1 MAYNWD
7 SMKVSLNIVKSLV
20 NFELPPVDELVARV
34 NAQLGSVEKVID
46 LGAQYKDARIVHVVQ
61 CEPHPNADR
70 LHVCLIDDGGAV
82 ANIPRDDKGYVQVVC
97 GAPNVHA
104 DMWAVWLPP
113 NSTVPASF
121 ADAEPFVLGARKLR
135 GVLSQGML
143 AAADELAIGT
153 DHDGIVE
160 IGEQDVPKG
169 VVLRAGDS
177 FAQVFGLDDVVLD
190 IENKMFTHRPDCFG
204 QLGVAREISGIF
216 GQTFTSPDWY
226 TVAQKF
232 ADGSGLKLDVYNDI
246 PDLVPRFMAVAVKN
260 VAVQPSPL
268 WLQCQ
273 LVAMGGKPI
282 NNIVDATN
290 YIMLMTAQPT
300 HAYDYDKLHGGKL
313 GARMAHEGET
323 IALLNGK
330 TYTLGTD
337 DIVIADGER
346 AVALGGIMGGA
357 DTEVSSDTNNVVLEC
372 ASFDMYTVRKTAM
385 RHGVF
390 TDALSRFN
398 KGQSPLQNA
407 PVLKRLMSMVGGEQ
421 ASAVFDI
428 HRKDIFDRK
437 EICGKA
443 ITPTFIFSRLGM
455 RPDNDEIE
463 TLLKNVEIAVKKH
476 TLYGEE
482 SLQPVDVSGDIR
494 LTGYEVKQEE
504 DALYIEPPF
513 WRTDIELKEDVVEEV
528 GRLYDFGKLPR
539 QLPQRSTKPALK
551 NPRRELKRQIRE
563 QLSRAG
569 ANEALTYSF
578 VHEHILKRAEQHADQ
593 AYKLS
598 NALSPDL
605 QYYRLSVLPS
615 LLDKVHA
622 NIKAGHDEFCL
633 FEIGKGHDARLPHN
647 EDGLPSERTFVDAV
661 YAAKKACASAPYYQ
675 VQRMAVRL
683 LSSLGAQFELIPMA
697 TENDD
702 GEELGGVEFE
712 VAAPFDR
719 RRSAWILCGKKRFGI
734 VGEFKQAVRRNFKL
748 PEYAAGFSIDFDQL
762 LAQPRDKQT
771 YRPLSRFPSTSRDV
785 SLRAPRDVSYA
796 ELYHVVQA
804 AVGESAGDITVTI
817 EPRAIFQP
825 ANDHSIKTT
834 TFRLRMTHYERTLT
848 DADAKPIVDRVATM
862 ALAKL
867 GAECV

>member
-1 MAYNWD
+1 
-7 SMKVSLNIVKSLV
+7 MKVSLNIVKSLV

-46 LGAQYKDARIVHVVQ
+46 LGTQYKDARIVHVVQ

-121 ADAEPFVLGARKLR
+121 ADAEPGVLGARKLR

-160 IGEQDVPKG
+160 ISGRDMPKG
-169 VVLRAGDS
+169 AVLRAGDS

-216 GQTFTSPDWY
+216 GQAFTSPDWY
-226 TVAQKF
+226 RVAQKF
-232 ADGSGLKLDVYNDI
+232 ADGSGLELDIYNDI

-260 VAVQPSPL
+260 VTVQPSPL

-273 LVAMGGKPI
+273 LVAMGGKSI

-300 HAYDYDKLHGGKL
+300 HAYDYDKLRGGKL
-313 GARMAHEGET
+313 GARMAREGET

-372 ASFDMYTVRKTAM
+372 ASFDMYAVRKTAM

-407 PVLKRLMSMVGGEQ
+407 PVLKRLMGMIGGEQ
-421 ASAVFDI
+421 ASEVHDKKQFSDEFDEYFAGKYTPASI
-428 HRKDIFDRK
+428 DIDS
-437 EICGKA
+437 A
-443 ITPTFIFSRLGM
+443 FINHRLGLQLT
-455 RPDNDEIE
+455 DDDIY
-463 TLLKNVEIAVKKH
+463 TLLNNVEVH
-476 TLYGEE
+476 SHGPEDEL
-482 SLQPVDVSGDIR
+482 
-494 LTGYEVKQEE
+494 GYMCIQV
-504 DALYIEPPF
+504 PF

-539 QLPQRSTKPALK
+539 ELPQRSTKPAPK

-633 FEIGKGHDARLPHN
+633 FEIGKGHDVRLPHS

-661 YAAKKACASAPYYQ
+661 YAAKKARASAPYYR

-683 LSSLGAQFELIPMA
+683 LSSLGAQFELAPMA
-697 TENDD
+697 AENDD
-702 GEELGGVEFE
+702 GKELSGVEFE

-719 RRSAWILCGKKRFGI
+719 QRSAWMLCGKERLGI

-762 LAQPRDKQT
+762 LAQPRDEQA

-785 SLRAPRDVSYA
+785 SLRAPHDVSYA

-804 AVGESAGDITVTI
+804 AVDESAGDIIVTI

-825 ANDHSIKTT
+825 ANDRSIKTT

>member
-160 IGEQDVPKG
+160 ISGRDMPKG
-169 VVLRAGDS
+169 AVLRAGDS

-216 GQTFTSPDWY
+216 GQAFTSPDWY
-226 TVAQKF
+226 RVAQKF

-300 HAYDYDKLHGGKL
+300 HAYDYDKLCGGKL
-313 GARMAHEGET
+313 GARMAREGET

-372 ASFDMYTVRKTAM
+372 ASFDMYAVRKTAM

-407 PVLKRLMSMVGGEQ
+407 PVLKRLMGMVGGEQ
-421 ASAVFDI
+421 ASEVHDKKQFSDEFDEYFAGKYTPANI
-428 HRKDIFDRK
+428 DINSS
-437 EICGKA
+437 
-443 ITPTFIFSRLGM
+443 FINQRLGLQLT
-455 RPDNDEIE
+455 DSDIY
-463 TLLKNVEIAVKKH
+463 TLLNNVEVH
-476 TLYGEE
+476 SHGPEDEL
-482 SLQPVDVSGDIR
+482 
-494 LTGYEVKQEE
+494 GYMCIQV
-504 DALYIEPPF
+504 PF

-539 QLPQRSTKPALK
+539 ELPQRSTKPAPK
-551 NPRRELKRQIRE
+551 NPHRELKRQIRE

-633 FEIGKGHDARLPHN
+633 FEIGKGHDVRLPHS
-647 EDGLPSERTFVDAV
+647 EDGLPSEQTFVDAV
-661 YAAKKACASAPYYQ
+661 YAAKKARASAPYYQ

-683 LSSLGAQFELIPMA
+683 LSSLGAQFELAPMA

-702 GEELGGVEFE
+702 GKELSGVEFE

-719 RRSAWILCGKKRFGI
+719 QRSAWILCGKERLGI

-748 PEYAAGFSIDFDQL
+748 PEYAAGFSINFDRL
-762 LAQPRDKQT
+762 LAQPRDEQA

-804 AVGESAGDITVTI
+804 AVDESAGDITVTI

-825 ANDHSIKTT
+825 ANDRSIKTT

>member
-1 MAYNWD
+1 
-7 SMKVSLNIVKSLV
+7 MKVSLNIVKSLV

-34 NAQLGSVEKVID
+34 NVQLGSVEKVID

-82 ANIPRDDKGYVQVVC
+82 ANVPRDDKGYVQVVC

-104 DMWAVWLPP
+104 DMWTVWLPP

-121 ADAEPFVLGARKLR
+121 DDAEPFVLNARKLR

-160 IGEQDVPKG
+160 VGERDIPKG
-169 VVLRAGDS
+169 IALQAGDS

-216 GQTFTSPDWY
+216 GQAFTSPDWY

-232 ADGSGLKLDVYNDI
+232 ADGSGLKLDIYNDI

-260 VAVQPSPL
+260 VTVQPSPL

-282 NNIVDATN
+282 NSIVDATN

-300 HAYDYDKLHGGKL
+300 HAYDYDKLRGGKL
-313 GARMAHEGET
+313 GARMAREGET

-330 TYTLGTD
+330 TCALGTD
-337 DIVIADGER
+337 DIVIADSER

-357 DTEVSSDTNNVVLEC
+357 DTEVSSDTKNIVLEC
-372 ASFDMYTVRKTAM
+372 ASFDMYAVRKTAM

-407 PVLKRLMSMVGGEQ
+407 PVLKRLMGMVGGEQ
-421 ASAVFDI
+421 ASEVHDKKQFSDEFDEY
-428 HRKDIFDRK
+428 FA
-437 EICGKA
+437 GKY
-443 ITPTFIFSRLGM
+443 TPANIDVNSSFINQRLGLQLT
-455 RPDNDEIE
+455 DSDIY
-463 TLLKNVEIAVKKH
+463 TLLNNVEVH
-476 TLYGEE
+476 SHGPEDEL
-482 SLQPVDVSGDIR
+482 
-494 LTGYEVKQEE
+494 GYMCIQV
-504 DALYIEPPF
+504 PF

-539 QLPQRSTKPALK
+539 QLPQRSTKPAPK

-661 YAAKKACASAPYYQ
+661 YAAKKARASAPYYQ

-683 LSSLGAQFELIPMA
+683 LSSLGVQFELIPMA

-712 VAAPFDR
+712 VAAPFDW
-719 RRSAWILCGKKRFGI
+719 RRSAWILCGKERLGI

-785 SLRAPRDVSYA
+785 SLRSPRDVSYA

>member
-1 MAYNWD
+1 
-7 SMKVSLNIVKSLV
+7 MKVSLNIVKSLV

-34 NAQLGSVEKVID
+34 NVQLGSVEKVID

-70 LHVCLIDDGGAV
+70 LRVCLIDDGGAV
-82 ANIPRDDKGYVQVVC
+82 ANVPRDDKGYVQVVC

-121 ADAEPFVLGARKLR
+121 DDAEPFVLDARKLR

-160 IGEQDVPKG
+160 IRERDMLKG
-169 VVLRAGDS
+169 VALQAGDS

-216 GQTFTSPDWY
+216 GQAFTSPDWY
-226 TVAQKF
+226 TVAQEF

-260 VAVQPSPL
+260 VVVQPSPL

-300 HAYDYDKLHGGKL
+300 HAYDYDKLRGGKL
-313 GARMAHEGET
+313 GARMAREGET

-330 TYTLGTD
+330 TCALGTD

-357 DTEVSSDTNNVVLEC
+357 DTEVSSDTKNIVLEC
-372 ASFDMYTVRKTAM
+372 ASFDMYAVRKTAM

-407 PVLKRLMSMVGGEQ
+407 PVLKRLMGMIGGEQ
-421 ASAVFDI
+421 ASEVHDKKQFSDEFDEY
-428 HRKDIFDRK
+428 FA
-437 EICGKA
+437 GKY
-443 ITPTFIFSRLGM
+443 TPANININSSFINQRLGLQLA
-455 RPDNDEIE
+455 DSDIY
-463 TLLKNVEIAVKKH
+463 TLLNNVEVH
-476 TLYGEE
+476 SHGPEDEL
-482 SLQPVDVSGDIR
+482 
-494 LTGYEVKQEE
+494 GYMCIQV
-504 DALYIEPPF
+504 PF

-539 QLPQRSTKPALK
+539 ELPQRSTKPAPK

-675 VQRMAVRL
+675 AQRMAVRL

-702 GEELGGVEFE
+702 SEELGGVEFE
-712 VAAPFDR
+712 VAAPFDW
-719 RRSAWILCGKKRFGI
+719 RRSAWILCGKERLGI

-748 PEYAAGFSIDFDQL
+748 PEYTAGFSIDFDQL

>member
-160 IGEQDVPKG
+160 ISGRDMPKG
-169 VVLRAGDS
+169 AVLRAGDS

-216 GQTFTSPDWY
+216 GQAFTSPDWY
-226 TVAQKF
+226 RVAQKF

-300 HAYDYDKLHGGKL
+300 HAYDYDKLCGGKL
-313 GARMAHEGET
+313 GARMAREGET

-372 ASFDMYTVRKTAM
+372 ASFDMYAVRKTAM

-407 PVLKRLMSMVGGEQ
+407 PVLKRLMGMIGGEQ
-421 ASAVFDI
+421 ASEVHDKKQFSDEFDEYFAGKYTPANI
-428 HRKDIFDRK
+428 DINSS
-437 EICGKA
+437 
-443 ITPTFIFSRLGM
+443 FINQRLGLQLT
-455 RPDNDEIE
+455 DSDIY
-463 TLLKNVEIAVKKH
+463 TLLNNVEVH
-476 TLYGEE
+476 NHGPEDEL
-482 SLQPVDVSGDIR
+482 
-494 LTGYEVKQEE
+494 GYMCIQV
-504 DALYIEPPF
+504 PF

-539 QLPQRSTKPALK
+539 ELPQRSTKPAPK

-675 VQRMAVRL
+675 AQRMAVRL
-683 LSSLGAQFELIPMA
+683 LSSLGAQFELAPMA

-702 GEELGGVEFE
+702 GKELSGVEFE

-719 RRSAWILCGKKRFGI
+719 QRSAWMLCGKERLGI

-762 LAQPRDKQT
+762 LAQPRDEQA

-785 SLRAPRDVSYA
+785 SLRAPHDVSYA

-804 AVGESAGDITVTI
+804 AVDESAGDIIVTI

-825 ANDHSIKTT
+825 ANDRSIKTT

>member
-1 MAYNWD
+1 
-7 SMKVSLNIVKSLV
+7 MKVSLNIVKSLV

-34 NAQLGSVEKVID
+34 NVQLGSVEKVID

-70 LHVCLIDDGGAV
+70 LRVCLIDDGGAV
-82 ANIPRDDKGYVQVVC
+82 ANVPRDDKGYVQVVC

-104 DMWAVWLPP
+104 DMWTVWLPP

-121 ADAEPFVLGARKLR
+121 DDAEPFVLDARKLR

-160 IGEQDVPKG
+160 IRERDTPKG
-169 VVLRAGDS
+169 VALQAGDS

-216 GQTFTSPDWY
+216 GQAFTSPDWY
-226 TVAQKF
+226 TVAQEF

-260 VAVQPSPL
+260 VVVQPSPL

-290 YIMLMTAQPT
+290 YIMLVTAQPT
-300 HAYDYDKLHGGKL
+300 HAYDYDKLRGGKL
-313 GARMAHEGET
+313 GARMAREGET

-330 TYTLGTD
+330 TCALGTD
-337 DIVIADGER
+337 DIVIADSER

-357 DTEVSSDTNNVVLEC
+357 DTEVSSDTKNIVLEC
-372 ASFDMYTVRKTAM
+372 ASFDMYAVRKTAM

-407 PVLKRLMSMVGGEQ
+407 PVLKRLMGMVGGEQ
-421 ASAVFDI
+421 ASEVHDKKQFSDEFDEYFAGKYTPANI
-428 HRKDIFDRK
+428 DINSS
-437 EICGKA
+437 
-443 ITPTFIFSRLGM
+443 FINQRLGLQLT
-455 RPDNDEIE
+455 DSDIY
-463 TLLKNVEIAVKKH
+463 TLLNNVEVH
-476 TLYGEE
+476 SHGPEDEL
-482 SLQPVDVSGDIR
+482 
-494 LTGYEVKQEE
+494 GYMCIQV
-504 DALYIEPPF
+504 PF

-661 YAAKKACASAPYYQ
+661 YAAKKARASAPYYQ

-683 LSSLGAQFELIPMA
+683 LNSLGVQFELIPMA

-702 GEELGGVEFE
+702 GEGLSGVEFE
-712 VAAPFDR
+712 VAAPFDQ
-719 RRSAWILCGKKRFGI
+719 RRSAWILCGKKRLGI

>member
-1 MAYNWD
+1 
-7 SMKVSLNIVKSLV
+7 MKVSLNIVKSLV

-34 NAQLGSVEKVID
+34 NVQLGSVEKVID

-70 LHVCLIDDGGAV
+70 LRVCLIDDGGAV
-82 ANIPRDDKGYVQVVC
+82 ANVPRDDKGYVQVVC

-121 ADAEPFVLGARKLR
+121 DDAEPFVLDARKLR

-160 IGEQDVPKG
+160 IRERDMLKG
-169 VVLRAGDS
+169 VALQAGDS

-216 GQTFTSPDWY
+216 GQAFTSPDWY
-226 TVAQKF
+226 TVAQEF

-260 VAVQPSPL
+260 VVVQPSPL

-300 HAYDYDKLHGGKL
+300 HAYDYDKLRGGKL
-313 GARMAHEGET
+313 GARMAREGET

-330 TYTLGTD
+330 TCALGTD
-337 DIVIADGER
+337 DIVIADSER

-357 DTEVSSDTNNVVLEC
+357 DTEVSSDTKNIVLEC
-372 ASFDMYTVRKTAM
+372 ASFDMYAVRKTAM

-407 PVLKRLMSMVGGEQ
+407 PVLKRLMGMVGVEQ
-421 ASAVFDI
+421 ASEVHDKKQFSDEFDEYFAGKYTPANI
-428 HRKDIFDRK
+428 DINSS
-437 EICGKA
+437 
-443 ITPTFIFSRLGM
+443 FINQRLGLQLA
-455 RPDNDEIE
+455 DSDIY
-463 TLLKNVEIAVKKH
+463 TLLNNVEVH
-476 TLYGEE
+476 SHGPEDEL
-482 SLQPVDVSGDIR
+482 
-494 LTGYEVKQEE
+494 GYMCIQV
-504 DALYIEPPF
+504 PF

-539 QLPQRSTKPALK
+539 QLPQRSTKPAPK

-578 VHEHILKRAEQHADQ
+578 VHEHILKSAEQHADQ

-675 VQRMAVRL
+675 AQRMAVRL
-683 LSSLGAQFELIPMA
+683 LSSLGVQFELIPMA

-712 VAAPFDR
+712 VAAPFDW

-748 PEYAAGFSIDFDQL
+748 PEYTAGFSIDFDQL

-804 AVGESAGDITVTI
+804 AVNESAGDIIVTI

>member
-1 MAYNWD
+1 
-7 SMKVSLNIVKSLV
+7 MKVSLNIVKSLV
-20 NFELPPVDELVARV
+20 NFELPSVDELVARV
-34 NAQLGSVEKVID
+34 NAQLGSIEKVID
-46 LGAQYKDARIVHVVQ
+46 LGAQYKDAWIVHVVQ

-82 ANIPRDDKGYVQVVC
+82 ANVPRDDKGYVQVVC

-121 ADAEPFVLGARKLR
+121 DDAEPFVLDARKLR

-160 IGEQDVPKG
+160 IRERDMLKG
-169 VVLRAGDS
+169 VALQAGDS

-216 GQTFTSPDWY
+216 GQAFTSPDWY
-226 TVAQKF
+226 TVAQEF

-260 VAVQPSPL
+260 VVVQPSPL

-300 HAYDYDKLHGGKL
+300 HAYDYDKLRGGKL
-313 GARMAHEGET
+313 GARMAREGET

-330 TYTLGTD
+330 TCALGTD
-337 DIVIADGER
+337 DIVIADSER
-346 AVALGGIMGGA
+346 AVALGGIMGGS
-357 DTEVSSDTNNVVLEC
+357 DTEVSSDTKSIVLEC
-372 ASFDMYTVRKTAM
+372 ANFDMYAVRKTAM

-407 PVLKRLMSMVGGEQ
+407 PVLKQLMSMVGGEQ
-421 ASAVFDI
+421 ASAVYDEKQFSDEFDEYLAGKYTPANI
-428 HRKDIFDRK
+428 DIDS
-437 EICGKA
+437 A
-443 ITPTFIFSRLGM
+443 FINQRLGLQLT
-455 RPDNDEIE
+455 DSDIY
-463 TLLKNVEIAVKKH
+463 TLLNNVEVH
-476 TLYGEE
+476 SHGPEDEL
-482 SLQPVDVSGDIR
+482 
-494 LTGYEVKQEE
+494 GYMCIQV
-504 DALYIEPPF
+504 PF

-675 VQRMAVRL
+675 AQRMAVRL
-683 LSSLGAQFELIPMA
+683 LSSLGVQFELIPMA

-702 GEELGGVEFE
+702 SEELGGVEFE
-712 VAAPFDR
+712 VAAPFDW
-719 RRSAWILCGKKRFGI
+719 RRSAWILCGKERLGI

>member
-1 MAYNWD
+1 
-7 SMKVSLNIVKSLV
+7 MKVSLNIVKSLV

-34 NAQLGSVEKVID
+34 NVQLGSVEKVID

-70 LHVCLIDDGGAV
+70 LRVCLIDDGGAV
-82 ANIPRDDKGYVQVVC
+82 ANVPRDDKGYVQVVC

-104 DMWAVWLPP
+104 DMWTVWLPP

-121 ADAEPFVLGARKLR
+121 DDAEPFVLDARKLR

-160 IGEQDVPKG
+160 IRERDTPKG
-169 VVLRAGDS
+169 VALQAGDS

-216 GQTFTSPDWY
+216 GQAFTSPDWY
-226 TVAQKF
+226 TVAQEF

-260 VAVQPSPL
+260 VVVQPSPL

-300 HAYDYDKLHGGKL
+300 HAYDYDKLRGGKL
-313 GARMAHEGET
+313 GARMAREGET

-330 TYTLGTD
+330 TCALGTD
-337 DIVIADGER
+337 DIVIADSER

-357 DTEVSSDTNNVVLEC
+357 DTEVSSDTKNIVLEC
-372 ASFDMYTVRKTAM
+372 ANFDMYAVRKTAM

-407 PVLKRLMSMVGGEQ
+407 PVLKQLMSMVGGEQ
-421 ASAVFDI
+421 ASEVHDKKQFSDEFDEYFAGKYTPANI
-428 HRKDIFDRK
+428 DINSS
-437 EICGKA
+437 
-443 ITPTFIFSRLGM
+443 FINQRLGLQLA
-455 RPDNDEIE
+455 DSDIY
-463 TLLKNVEIAVKKH
+463 TLLNNVEVH
-476 TLYGEE
+476 SHGPEDEL
-482 SLQPVDVSGDIR
+482 
-494 LTGYEVKQEE
+494 GYMCIQV
-504 DALYIEPPF
+504 PF

-539 QLPQRSTKPALK
+539 QLPQRSTKPAPK

-661 YAAKKACASAPYYQ
+661 YAAKKARASAPYYQ

-683 LSSLGAQFELIPMA
+683 LSSLGVQFELIPMA

-702 GEELGGVEFE
+702 SEELGGVEFE
-712 VAAPFDR
+712 VAAPFDQ
-719 RRSAWILCGKKRFGI
+719 RRSAWILCGKERLGI

-748 PEYAAGFSIDFDQL
+748 PEYTAGFSIDFDQL

>member
-1 MAYNWD
+1 MHDKKQFSDDFDEYFAGKYTPANIDINSSFINQRLGLQLTD
-7 SMKVSLNIVKSLV
+7 SDIYTLLNNVEVHSHGP
-20 NFELPPVDELVARV
+20 EDEL
-34 NAQLGSVEKVID
+34 
-46 LGAQYKDARIVHVVQ
+46 
-61 CEPHPNADR
+61 
-70 LHVCLIDDGGAV
+70 
-82 ANIPRDDKGYVQVVC
+82 GYMCIQV
-97 GAPNVHA
+97 
-104 DMWAVWLPP
+104 
-113 NSTVPASF
+113 
-121 ADAEPFVLGARKLR
+121 
-135 GVLSQGML
+135 
-143 AAADELAIGT
+143 
-153 DHDGIVE
+153 
-160 IGEQDVPKG
+160 
-169 VVLRAGDS
+169 
-177 FAQVFGLDDVVLD
+177 
-190 IENKMFTHRPDCFG
+190 
-204 QLGVAREISGIF
+204 
-216 GQTFTSPDWY
+216 
-226 TVAQKF
+226 
-232 ADGSGLKLDVYNDI
+232 
-246 PDLVPRFMAVAVKN
+246 
-260 VAVQPSPL
+260 
-268 WLQCQ
+268 
-273 LVAMGGKPI
+273 
-282 NNIVDATN
+282 
-290 YIMLMTAQPT
+290 
-300 HAYDYDKLHGGKL
+300 
-313 GARMAHEGET
+313 
-323 IALLNGK
+323 
-330 TYTLGTD
+330 
-337 DIVIADGER
+337 
-346 AVALGGIMGGA
+346 
-357 DTEVSSDTNNVVLEC
+357 
-372 ASFDMYTVRKTAM
+372 
-385 RHGVF
+385 
-390 TDALSRFN
+390 
-398 KGQSPLQNA
+398 
-407 PVLKRLMSMVGGEQ
+407 
-421 ASAVFDI
+421 
-428 HRKDIFDRK
+428 
-437 EICGKA
+437 
-443 ITPTFIFSRLGM
+443 
-455 RPDNDEIE
+455 
-463 TLLKNVEIAVKKH
+463 
-476 TLYGEE
+476 
-482 SLQPVDVSGDIR
+482 
-494 LTGYEVKQEE
+494 
-504 DALYIEPPF
+504 PF

-539 QLPQRSTKPALK
+539 ELPQRSTKPAPK

-675 VQRMAVRL
+675 AQRMAVRL

-719 RRSAWILCGKKRFGI
+719 RRSAWILCGKERLGI

-762 LAQPRDKQT
+762 LAQPRDEQT

>member
-1 MAYNWD
+1 
-7 SMKVSLNIVKSLV
+7 MKVSLNIVKSLV

-34 NAQLGSVEKVID
+34 NVQLGSVEKVID

-82 ANIPRDDKGYVQVVC
+82 ANVPRDDKGYVQVVC

-121 ADAEPFVLGARKLR
+121 DDAEPFVLDARKLR

-160 IGEQDVPKG
+160 IRERDMPKG
-169 VVLRAGDS
+169 IALRAGDS
-177 FAQVFGLDDVVLD
+177 FAQVFGLGDVVLD

-216 GQTFTSPDWY
+216 GQAFTSPDWY

-232 ADGSGLKLDVYNDI
+232 ADGSGLELDIYNDI

-300 HAYDYDKLHGGKL
+300 HAYDYDKLRGGKL
-313 GARMAHEGET
+313 GARMAREGEA

-357 DTEVSSDTNNVVLEC
+357 DTEVSSDTKNVVLEC
-372 ASFDMYTVRKTAM
+372 ASFDMYAVRKTAM

-407 PVLKRLMSMVGGEQ
+407 PVLKRLMGMVGSEQ
-421 ASAVFDI
+421 ASAVYDKKQFSDEFDEYFAGKYTPANI
-428 HRKDIFDRK
+428 DINSS
-437 EICGKA
+437 
-443 ITPTFIFSRLGM
+443 FINQRLGLQLT
-455 RPDNDEIE
+455 DSDIY
-463 TLLKNVEIAVKKH
+463 TLLNNVEVH
-476 TLYGEE
+476 SHGPEDEL
-482 SLQPVDVSGDIR
+482 
-494 LTGYEVKQEE
+494 GYMCIQV
-504 DALYIEPPF
+504 PF

-528 GRLYDFGKLPR
+528 GRLYGFDKLPR
-539 QLPQRSTKPALK
+539 ELPQRSTKPAPK

-633 FEIGKGHDARLPHN
+633 FEIGKGHDVRLPHG
-647 EDGLPSERTFVDAV
+647 EDGLPSEQTFVDAV
-661 YAAKKACASAPYYQ
+661 YAAKKARASAPYYQ

-697 TENDD
+697 AENDD
-702 GEELGGVEFE
+702 GKELSGVEFE

-719 RRSAWILCGKKRFGI
+719 QRSAWILCGKERLGI

-748 PEYAAGFSIDFDQL
+748 PEYAAGFSINFDRL
-762 LAQPRDKQT
+762 LAQPRDEQA

-804 AVGESAGDITVTI
+804 AVDESAGDITVTI

-825 ANDHSIKTT
+825 ANDRSIKTT

>member
-104 DMWAVWLPP
+104 GMWAVWLPP

-121 ADAEPFVLGARKLR
+121 DDAEPFVLGARKLR

-260 VAVQPSPL
+260 VTVQPSPL

-282 NNIVDATN
+282 NSIVDATN

-300 HAYDYDKLHGGKL
+300 HAYDYDKLRGGKL
-313 GARMAHEGET
+313 GARMAREGET

-330 TYTLGTD
+330 TCALGTD

-357 DTEVSSDTNNVVLEC
+357 DTEVSSDTKNIVLEC
-372 ASFDMYTVRKTAM
+372 ANFDMYTVRKTAM

-407 PVLKRLMSMVGGEQ
+407 PVLKRLMGMIGGEQ
-421 ASAVFDI
+421 ASEVHDKKQFSDEFDEYFAGKYTPANI
-428 HRKDIFDRK
+428 DINSS
-437 EICGKA
+437 
-443 ITPTFIFSRLGM
+443 FINQRLGLQLT
-455 RPDNDEIE
+455 DSDIY
-463 TLLKNVEIAVKKH
+463 TLLNNVEVH
-476 TLYGEE
+476 NHGPEDEL
-482 SLQPVDVSGDIR
+482 
-494 LTGYEVKQEE
+494 GYMCIQV
-504 DALYIEPPF
+504 PF

-539 QLPQRSTKPALK
+539 ELPQRSTKPALK

-675 VQRMAVRL
+675 AQRMAVRL
-683 LSSLGAQFELIPMA
+683 LSSLGVQFELIPMA

-702 GEELGGVEFE
+702 SEELGGVEFE

-719 RRSAWILCGKKRFGI
+719 QRSAWILCGKERLGI

>member
-160 IGEQDVPKG
+160 ISGRDMPKG
-169 VVLRAGDS
+169 AVLRAGDS

-190 IENKMFTHRPDCFG
+190 IENKMFTHRPHCFG

-216 GQTFTSPDWY
+216 GQAFTSPDWY
-226 TVAQKF
+226 RVAQKF

-300 HAYDYDKLHGGKL
+300 HAYDYDKLRGGKL
-313 GARMAHEGET
+313 GARMAREGET

-372 ASFDMYTVRKTAM
+372 ASFDMYAVRKTAM

-407 PVLKRLMSMVGGEQ
+407 PVLKRLMGMIGGEQ
-421 ASAVFDI
+421 ASEVHDKKQFSDEFDEYFAGKYTPANI
-428 HRKDIFDRK
+428 DINSS
-437 EICGKA
+437 
-443 ITPTFIFSRLGM
+443 FINQRLGLQLT
-455 RPDNDEIE
+455 DSDIY
-463 TLLKNVEIAVKKH
+463 TLLNNVEVH
-476 TLYGEE
+476 NHGPEDEL
-482 SLQPVDVSGDIR
+482 
-494 LTGYEVKQEE
+494 GYMCIQV
-504 DALYIEPPF
+504 PF

-539 QLPQRSTKPALK
+539 ELPQRSTKPAPK
-551 NPRRELKRQIRE
+551 NPHRELKRQIRE

-633 FEIGKGHDARLPHN
+633 FEIGKGHDVRLPHG
-647 EDGLPSERTFVDAV
+647 EDGFPSERTFVDAV
-661 YAAKKACASAPYYQ
+661 YAAKKARASAPYYQ

-683 LSSLGAQFELIPMA
+683 LGSLGAQFELAPMA

-702 GEELGGVEFE
+702 GKELSGVEFE

-719 RRSAWILCGKKRFGI
+719 QRSAWILCGKERLGI

-748 PEYAAGFSIDFDQL
+748 PEYAAGFSINFDQL
-762 LAQPRDKQT
+762 LAQPRDEQA

-804 AVGESAGDITVTI
+804 AVDESAGDITVTI

-825 ANDHSIKTT
+825 ANDRSIKTT

>member
-1 MAYNWD
+1 
-7 SMKVSLNIVKSLV
+7 MKVSLNIVKSLV

-82 ANIPRDDKGYVQVVC
+82 ANVPRDDKGYVQVVC

-104 DMWAVWLPP
+104 DMWTVWLPP

-121 ADAEPFVLGARKLR
+121 DDAEPFVLNARKLR

-160 IGEQDVPKG
+160 VGERDIPKG
-169 VVLRAGDS
+169 IALQAGDS

-216 GQTFTSPDWY
+216 GQAFTSPDWY

-232 ADGSGLKLDVYNDI
+232 ADGSGLKLDIYNDI

-260 VAVQPSPL
+260 VTVQPSPL

-282 NNIVDATN
+282 NSIVDATN

-300 HAYDYDKLHGGKL
+300 HAYDYDKLRGGKL
-313 GARMAHEGET
+313 GARMAREGET

-330 TYTLGTD
+330 TCALGTD
-337 DIVIADGER
+337 DIVIADSER

-357 DTEVSSDTNNVVLEC
+357 DTEVSSDTKNIVLEC
-372 ASFDMYTVRKTAM
+372 ASFDMYAVRKTAM

-407 PVLKRLMSMVGGEQ
+407 PVLKRLMGMIGGEQ
-421 ASAVFDI
+421 ASEVHDKKQFSDEFDEYFAGKYTPANI
-428 HRKDIFDRK
+428 DINSS
-437 EICGKA
+437 
-443 ITPTFIFSRLGM
+443 FINQRLGLQLT
-455 RPDNDEIE
+455 DSDIY
-463 TLLKNVEIAVKKH
+463 TLLNNVEVH
-476 TLYGEE
+476 NHGPEDEL
-482 SLQPVDVSGDIR
+482 
-494 LTGYEVKQEE
+494 GYMCIQV
-504 DALYIEPPF
+504 PF

-539 QLPQRSTKPALK
+539 ELPQRSTKPAPK
-551 NPRRELKRQIRE
+551 NPHRELKRQIRE

-661 YAAKKACASAPYYQ
+661 YAAKKARASAPYYQ

-683 LSSLGAQFELIPMA
+683 LSSLGVQFELIPMA

-712 VAAPFDR
+712 VAAPFDW
-719 RRSAWILCGKKRFGI
+719 RRSAWILCGKERLGI

-785 SLRAPRDVSYA
+785 SLRSPRDVSYA

>member
-82 ANIPRDDKGYVQVVC
+82 ANVPRDDKGYVQVVC

-104 DMWAVWLPP
+104 DMWTVWLPP

-121 ADAEPFVLGARKLR
+121 DDAEPFVLNARKLR

-160 IGEQDVPKG
+160 ISERDTPKG
-169 VVLRAGDS
+169 VALQAGDS

-216 GQTFTSPDWY
+216 GQAFTSPDWY

-232 ADGSGLKLDVYNDI
+232 ADGSGLKLDIYNDI

-260 VAVQPSPL
+260 VVVQPSPL

-300 HAYDYDKLHGGKL
+300 HAYDYDKLRGGKL
-313 GARMAHEGET
+313 GARMAREGET

-330 TYTLGTD
+330 TCALGTD
-337 DIVIADGER
+337 DIVIADSER
-346 AVALGGIMGGA
+346 AVALGGIMGGS
-357 DTEVSSDTNNVVLEC
+357 DTEVSSDTKSIVLEC
-372 ASFDMYTVRKTAM
+372 ANFDMYAVRKTAM

-407 PVLKRLMSMVGGEQ
+407 PVLKQLMSMVGGEQ
-421 ASAVFDI
+421 ASEVHDKKQFSDEFDEYFAGKYTPANI
-428 HRKDIFDRK
+428 DINSS
-437 EICGKA
+437 
-443 ITPTFIFSRLGM
+443 FINQRLGLQLA
-455 RPDNDEIE
+455 DSDIY
-463 TLLKNVEIAVKKH
+463 TLLNNVEVH
-476 TLYGEE
+476 SHGPEDEL
-482 SLQPVDVSGDIR
+482 
-494 LTGYEVKQEE
+494 GYMCIQV
-504 DALYIEPPF
+504 PF

-539 QLPQRSTKPALK
+539 QLPQRSTKPAPK

-675 VQRMAVRL
+675 AQRMAVRL

-702 GEELGGVEFE
+702 SEELGGVEFE
-712 VAAPFDR
+712 VAAPFDW
-719 RRSAWILCGKKRFGI
+719 RRSAWILCGKKRLGI

-748 PEYAAGFSIDFDQL
+748 PEYTAGFSIDFDQL

>member
-1 MAYNWD
+1 
-7 SMKVSLNIVKSLV
+7 MKVSLNIVKSLV

-34 NAQLGSVEKVID
+34 NVQLGSVEKVID
-46 LGAQYKDARIVHVVQ
+46 LGAQYKDAWIVHVVQ
-61 CEPHPNADR
+61 CAPHPNADR

-82 ANIPRDDKGYVQVVC
+82 ANVPRDDKGYVQVVC

-104 DMWAVWLPP
+104 DMWTVWLPP

-121 ADAEPFVLGARKLR
+121 DDAEPFVLNARKLR

-160 IGEQDVPKG
+160 IRERDMLKG
-169 VVLRAGDS
+169 VALQAGDS

-216 GQTFTSPDWY
+216 GQAFTSPDWY

-232 ADGSGLKLDVYNDI
+232 ADGSGLKLDAYNDI

-260 VAVQPSPL
+260 VTVQPSPL

-290 YIMLMTAQPT
+290 YIMLMTAQPM
-300 HAYDYDKLHGGKL
+300 HAYDYDKLRGGKL
-313 GARMAHEGET
+313 GARMAREGET

-330 TYTLGTD
+330 TCALGTD
-337 DIVIADGER
+337 DIVIADSER

-357 DTEVSSDTNNVVLEC
+357 DTEVSSDTKNIVLEC
-372 ASFDMYTVRKTAM
+372 ASFDMYAVRKTAM

-407 PVLKRLMSMVGGEQ
+407 PVLKRLMGMVGGEQ
-421 ASAVFDI
+421 ASEVHDKKQFSDEFDEYFAGKYTPANI
-428 HRKDIFDRK
+428 DINSS
-437 EICGKA
+437 
-443 ITPTFIFSRLGM
+443 FINQRLGLQLT
-455 RPDNDEIE
+455 DSDIY
-463 TLLKNVEIAVKKH
+463 TLLNNVEVH
-476 TLYGEE
+476 SHGPEDEL
-482 SLQPVDVSGDIR
+482 
-494 LTGYEVKQEE
+494 GYMCIQV
-504 DALYIEPPF
+504 PF

-539 QLPQRSTKPALK
+539 ELPQRSTKPALK

-661 YAAKKACASAPYYQ
+661 YAAKKARASAPYYQ

-683 LSSLGAQFELIPMA
+683 LSSLGVQFELIPMA

-719 RRSAWILCGKKRFGI
+719 RRSAWILCGKERLGI

-762 LAQPRDKQT
+762 LAQPRDEQA

-848 DADAKPIVDRVATM
+848 DADAKPSVDRVATM

>member
-1 MAYNWD
+1 
-7 SMKVSLNIVKSLV
+7 MKVSLNIVKSLV

-34 NAQLGSVEKVID
+34 NVQLGSVEKVID

-61 CEPHPNADR
+61 CAPHPNADR

-82 ANIPRDDKGYVQVVC
+82 ANVPRDDKGYVQVVC

-104 DMWAVWLPP
+104 DMWTVWLPP

-121 ADAEPFVLGARKLR
+121 DDAEPFVLGARKLR

-160 IGEQDVPKG
+160 IRERDTPKG
-169 VVLRAGDS
+169 VVLQAGDS
-177 FAQVFGLDDVVLD
+177 FAQVFGLDDVVFD

-216 GQTFTSPDWY
+216 GQAFTSPDWY
-226 TVAQKF
+226 TVAQEF
-232 ADGSGLKLDVYNDI
+232 ADGSGLKLDIYNDI

-260 VAVQPSPL
+260 VTVQPSPL

-290 YIMLMTAQPT
+290 YIMLMTAQPA
-300 HAYDYDKLHGGKL
+300 HAYDYDKLRGGKL
-313 GARMAHEGET
+313 GARMAREGET

-330 TYTLGTD
+330 TYALGTD
-337 DIVIADGER
+337 DIVIADSER

-357 DTEVSSDTNNVVLEC
+357 DTEVSSDTKNIVLEC
-372 ASFDMYTVRKTAM
+372 ASFDMYAVRKTAM

-407 PVLKRLMSMVGGEQ
+407 PVLKRLMGMVGGEQ
-421 ASAVFDI
+421 ASEVHDKKQFSDEFDEYFAGKYTPANI
-428 HRKDIFDRK
+428 DINSS
-437 EICGKA
+437 
-443 ITPTFIFSRLGM
+443 FINQRLGLQLT
-455 RPDNDEIE
+455 DSDIY
-463 TLLKNVEIAVKKH
+463 TLLNNVEVH
-476 TLYGEE
+476 SHGPEDEL
-482 SLQPVDVSGDIR
+482 
-494 LTGYEVKQEE
+494 GYMCIQV
-504 DALYIEPPF
+504 PF

-539 QLPQRSTKPALK
+539 ELPQRSTKPAPK

-661 YAAKKACASAPYYQ
+661 YAAKKARASAPYYQ

-683 LSSLGAQFELIPMA
+683 LSSLGVQFELIPMA

-702 GEELGGVEFE
+702 GEGLSGVEFE

-719 RRSAWILCGKKRFGI
+719 RRSAWILCGKKRLGI

>member
-1 MAYNWD
+1 
-7 SMKVSLNIVKSLV
+7 MKVSLNIVKSLV

-34 NAQLGSVEKVID
+34 NVQLGSVEKVID

-61 CEPHPNADR
+61 CAPHPNADR

-82 ANIPRDDKGYVQVVC
+82 ANVPRDDKGYVQVVC

-104 DMWAVWLPP
+104 DMWTVWLPP

-121 ADAEPFVLGARKLR
+121 DDAEPFVLGARKLR

-160 IGEQDVPKG
+160 IRERDTPKG
-169 VVLRAGDS
+169 VVLQAGDS
-177 FAQVFGLDDVVLD
+177 FAQVFGLDDVVFD

-216 GQTFTSPDWY
+216 GQAFTSPDWY

-232 ADGSGLKLDVYNDI
+232 ADGSGLKLDIYNDI

-260 VAVQPSPL
+260 VTVQPSPL

-290 YIMLMTAQPT
+290 YIMLMTAQPA
-300 HAYDYDKLHGGKL
+300 HAYDYDKLRGGKL
-313 GARMAHEGET
+313 GARMAREGET

-330 TYTLGTD
+330 TYALGTD
-337 DIVIADGER
+337 DIVIADSER

-357 DTEVSSDTNNVVLEC
+357 DTEVSSDTKNIVLEC
-372 ASFDMYTVRKTAM
+372 ASFDMYAVRKTAM

-407 PVLKRLMSMVGGEQ
+407 PVLKRLMGMVGGEQ
-421 ASAVFDI
+421 ASEVHDKKQFSDEFDEYFAGKYTPANI
-428 HRKDIFDRK
+428 DINSS
-437 EICGKA
+437 
-443 ITPTFIFSRLGM
+443 FINQRLGLQLT
-455 RPDNDEIE
+455 DSDIY
-463 TLLKNVEIAVKKH
+463 TLLNNVEVH
-476 TLYGEE
+476 SHGPEDEL
-482 SLQPVDVSGDIR
+482 
-494 LTGYEVKQEE
+494 GYMCIQV
-504 DALYIEPPF
+504 PF

-539 QLPQRSTKPALK
+539 ELPQRSTKPAPK

-661 YAAKKACASAPYYQ
+661 YAAKKARASAPYYQ

-683 LSSLGAQFELIPMA
+683 LSSLGVQFELIPMA

-702 GEELGGVEFE
+702 GEGLSGVEFE

-719 RRSAWILCGKKRFGI
+719 RRSAWILCGKKRLGI

>member
-160 IGEQDVPKG
+160 ISGRDMPKG
-169 VVLRAGDS
+169 AVLRAGDS

-216 GQTFTSPDWY
+216 GQAFTSPDWY
-226 TVAQKF
+226 RVAQKF

-300 HAYDYDKLHGGKL
+300 HAYDYDKLCGGKL
-313 GARMAHEGET
+313 GARMAREGET

-372 ASFDMYTVRKTAM
+372 ASFDMYAVRKTAM

-407 PVLKRLMSMVGGEQ
+407 PVLKRLMGMIGGEQ
-421 ASAVFDI
+421 ASEVHDKKQFSDEFDEYFAGKYTPANI
-428 HRKDIFDRK
+428 DINSS
-437 EICGKA
+437 
-443 ITPTFIFSRLGM
+443 FINQRLGLQLT
-455 RPDNDEIE
+455 DSDIY
-463 TLLKNVEIAVKKH
+463 TLLNNVEVH
-476 TLYGEE
+476 SHGPEDEL
-482 SLQPVDVSGDIR
+482 
-494 LTGYEVKQEE
+494 GYMCIQV
-504 DALYIEPPF
+504 PF

-539 QLPQRSTKPALK
+539 ELPQRSTKPAPK

-633 FEIGKGHDARLPHN
+633 FEIGKGHDVRLPHS
-647 EDGLPSERTFVDAV
+647 EDGLPSEQTFVDAV
-661 YAAKKACASAPYYQ
+661 YAAKKARASAPYYQ

-683 LSSLGAQFELIPMA
+683 LSSLGAQFELAPMA

-702 GEELGGVEFE
+702 GKELSGVEFE

-719 RRSAWILCGKKRFGI
+719 QRSAWILCGKERLGI

-748 PEYAAGFSIDFDQL
+748 PEYAAGFSINFDRL
-762 LAQPRDKQT
+762 LAQPRDEQA

-804 AVGESAGDITVTI
+804 AVDESAGDITVTI

-825 ANDHSIKTT
+825 ANDRSIKTT
-834 TFRLRMTHYERTLT
+834 TFRLCMTHYERTLT

>member
-160 IGEQDVPKG
+160 ISGRDMPKG
-169 VVLRAGDS
+169 AVLRAGDS

-216 GQTFTSPDWY
+216 GQAFTSPDWY
-226 TVAQKF
+226 RVAQKF
-232 ADGSGLKLDVYNDI
+232 ADGSGLELDIYNDI

-300 HAYDYDKLHGGKL
+300 HAYDYDKLCGGKL
-313 GARMAHEGET
+313 GARMAREGET

-372 ASFDMYTVRKTAM
+372 ASFDMYAVRKTAM

-407 PVLKRLMSMVGGEQ
+407 PVLKRLMGMIGGEQ
-421 ASAVFDI
+421 ASEVHDKKQFSDEFDEYFAGKYTPANI
-428 HRKDIFDRK
+428 DINSS
-437 EICGKA
+437 
-443 ITPTFIFSRLGM
+443 FINQRLGLQLT
-455 RPDNDEIE
+455 DSDIY
-463 TLLKNVEIAVKKH
+463 TLLNNVEVH
-476 TLYGEE
+476 NHGPEDEL
-482 SLQPVDVSGDIR
+482 
-494 LTGYEVKQEE
+494 GYMCIQV
-504 DALYIEPPF
+504 PF

-539 QLPQRSTKPALK
+539 ELPQRSTKPAPK

-593 AYKLS
+593 AYRLS

-633 FEIGKGHDARLPHN
+633 FEIGKGHDVRLPHS
-647 EDGLPSERTFVDAV
+647 EDGLPSEQTFVDAV
-661 YAAKKACASAPYYQ
+661 YAAKKARASAPYYQ

-683 LSSLGAQFELIPMA
+683 LSSLGAQFELAPMA

-702 GEELGGVEFE
+702 GKELSGVEFE

-719 RRSAWILCGKKRFGI
+719 QRSAWILCGKERLGI

-748 PEYAAGFSIDFDQL
+748 PEYAAGFSINFDRL
-762 LAQPRDKQT
+762 LAQPRDEQA

-804 AVGESAGDITVTI
+804 AVDESAGDITVTI

-825 ANDHSIKTT
+825 ANDRSIKTT
-834 TFRLRMTHYERTLT
+834 TFRLCMTHYERTLT

>member
-1 MAYNWD
+1 
-7 SMKVSLNIVKSLV
+7 MKVSLNIVKSLV

-34 NAQLGSVEKVID
+34 NVQLGSVEKVID

-82 ANIPRDDKGYVQVVC
+82 ANVPRDDKGYVQVVC

-104 DMWAVWLPP
+104 DMWTVWLPP

-121 ADAEPFVLGARKLR
+121 DDAEPFVLNARKLR

-160 IGEQDVPKG
+160 VGERDIPKG
-169 VVLRAGDS
+169 IALQAGDS

-216 GQTFTSPDWY
+216 GQAFTSPDWY
-226 TVAQKF
+226 TVAQEF
-232 ADGSGLKLDVYNDI
+232 ADGSGLKLDIYNDI

-260 VAVQPSPL
+260 VTVQPSPL

-282 NNIVDATN
+282 NSIVDATN

-300 HAYDYDKLHGGKL
+300 HAYDYDKLRGGKL
-313 GARMAHEGET
+313 GARMAREGET

-330 TYTLGTD
+330 TCALGTD
-337 DIVIADGER
+337 DIVIADSER
-346 AVALGGIMGGA
+346 AVALGGIMGGS
-357 DTEVSSDTNNVVLEC
+357 DTEVSSDTKNIVLEC
-372 ASFDMYTVRKTAM
+372 ASFDMYAVRKTAM

-421 ASAVFDI
+421 ASEVHDKKQFSDEFDEYFAGKYTPANI
-428 HRKDIFDRK
+428 DINSS
-437 EICGKA
+437 
-443 ITPTFIFSRLGM
+443 FINQRLGLQLA
-455 RPDNDEIE
+455 DSDIY
-463 TLLKNVEIAVKKH
+463 TLLNNVEVH
-476 TLYGEE
+476 SHGPEDEL
-482 SLQPVDVSGDIR
+482 
-494 LTGYEVKQEE
+494 GYMCIQV
-504 DALYIEPPF
+504 PF

-675 VQRMAVRL
+675 AQRMAVRL
-683 LSSLGAQFELIPMA
+683 LSSLGVQFELIPMA

-702 GEELGGVEFE
+702 SEELGGVEFE
-712 VAAPFDR
+712 VAAPFDW
-719 RRSAWILCGKKRFGI
+719 RRSAWILCGKERLGI

>member
-160 IGEQDVPKG
+160 ISGRDMPKG
-169 VVLRAGDS
+169 AVLRAGDS

-216 GQTFTSPDWY
+216 GQAFTSPDWY
-226 TVAQKF
+226 RVAQKF

-300 HAYDYDKLHGGKL
+300 HAYDYDKLCGGKL
-313 GARMAHEGET
+313 GARMAREGET

-372 ASFDMYTVRKTAM
+372 ASFDMYAVRKTAM
-385 RHGVF
+385 SHGVF

-407 PVLKRLMSMVGGEQ
+407 PVLKRLMGMIGGEQ
-421 ASAVFDI
+421 ASEVHDKKQFSDEFDEYFAGKYTPANI
-428 HRKDIFDRK
+428 DINSS
-437 EICGKA
+437 
-443 ITPTFIFSRLGM
+443 FINQRLGLQLT
-455 RPDNDEIE
+455 DSDIY
-463 TLLKNVEIAVKKH
+463 TLLNNVEVH
-476 TLYGEE
+476 NHGPEDEL
-482 SLQPVDVSGDIR
+482 
-494 LTGYEVKQEE
+494 GYMCIQV
-504 DALYIEPPF
+504 PF
-513 WRTDIELKEDVVEEV
+513 WRTDIELKEDVVEEG

-539 QLPQRSTKPALK
+539 ELPQRSTKPAPK

-633 FEIGKGHDARLPHN
+633 FEIGKGHDVRLPHS
-647 EDGLPSERTFVDAV
+647 EDGLPSEQTFVDAV
-661 YAAKKACASAPYYQ
+661 YAAKKARASAPYYQ

-683 LSSLGAQFELIPMA
+683 LSSLGAQFELAPME

-702 GEELGGVEFE
+702 GKELSGVEFE

-719 RRSAWILCGKKRFGI
+719 QRSAWILCGKERLGI

-748 PEYAAGFSIDFDQL
+748 PEYAAGFSINFDRL
-762 LAQPRDKQT
+762 LAQPRDEQA

-804 AVGESAGDITVTI
+804 AVDESAGDITVTI

-825 ANDHSIKTT
+825 ANDRSIKTT

>member
-104 DMWAVWLPP
+104 DMWAVWPP
-113 NSTVPASF
+113 NSPVPASF

-160 IGEQDVPKG
+160 ISGRDMPKG
-169 VVLRAGDS
+169 AVLRAGDS

-216 GQTFTSPDWY
+216 GQAFTSPDWY
-226 TVAQKF
+226 RVAQKF

-300 HAYDYDKLHGGKL
+300 HAYDYDKLCGGKL
-313 GARMAHEGET
+313 GARMAREGET

-372 ASFDMYTVRKTAM
+372 ASFDMYAVRKTAM

-407 PVLKRLMSMVGGEQ
+407 PVLKRLMGMIGGEQ
-421 ASAVFDI
+421 ASEVHDKKQFSDEFDEYFAGKYTPANI
-428 HRKDIFDRK
+428 DINSS
-437 EICGKA
+437 
-443 ITPTFIFSRLGM
+443 FINQRLGLQLT
-455 RPDNDEIE
+455 DSDIY
-463 TLLKNVEIAVKKH
+463 TLLNNVEVH
-476 TLYGEE
+476 NHGPEDEL
-482 SLQPVDVSGDIR
+482 
-494 LTGYEVKQEE
+494 GYMCIQV
-504 DALYIEPPF
+504 PF

-539 QLPQRSTKPALK
+539 ELPQRSTKPAPK

-633 FEIGKGHDARLPHN
+633 FEIGKGHDVRLPHS
-647 EDGLPSERTFVDAV
+647 EDGLPSEQTFVDAV
-661 YAAKKACASAPYYQ
+661 YAAKKARASAPYYQ

-683 LSSLGAQFELIPMA
+683 LSSLGAQFELAPMA

-702 GEELGGVEFE
+702 GKELSGVEFE

-719 RRSAWILCGKKRFGI
+719 QRSAWMLCGKERLGI

-762 LAQPRDKQT
+762 LAQPRDEQA

-804 AVGESAGDITVTI
+804 AVDESAGDIIVTI

-825 ANDHSIKTT
+825 ANDRSIKTT

>member
-160 IGEQDVPKG
+160 ISGRDMPKG
-169 VVLRAGDS
+169 AVLRAGDS

-216 GQTFTSPDWY
+216 GQAFTSPDWY
-226 TVAQKF
+226 RVAQKF

-300 HAYDYDKLHGGKL
+300 HAYDYDKLCGGKL
-313 GARMAHEGET
+313 GARMAREGET

-372 ASFDMYTVRKTAM
+372 ASFDMYAVRKTAM

-407 PVLKRLMSMVGGEQ
+407 PVLKRLMGMIGGEQ
-421 ASAVFDI
+421 ASEVHDKKQFSDEFDEYFAGKYTPANI
-428 HRKDIFDRK
+428 DINSS
-437 EICGKA
+437 
-443 ITPTFIFSRLGM
+443 FINQRLGLQLT
-455 RPDNDEIE
+455 DDDIY
-463 TLLKNVEIAVKKH
+463 TLLNNVEVH
-476 TLYGEE
+476 SHGPEDEL
-482 SLQPVDVSGDIR
+482 
-494 LTGYEVKQEE
+494 GYMCIQV
-504 DALYIEPPF
+504 PF

-528 GRLYDFGKLPR
+528 GRLYGFDKLPR
-539 QLPQRSTKPALK
+539 ELPQRSTKPAPK

-598 NALSPDL
+598 SALSPDL

-633 FEIGKGHDARLPHN
+633 FEIGKGHDVRLPHG

-661 YAAKKACASAPYYQ
+661 YAAKKARASAPYYQ

-683 LSSLGAQFELIPMA
+683 LGSLGAQFELIPMA
-697 TENDD
+697 AENDD
-702 GEELGGVEFE
+702 GKELSGVEFE

-719 RRSAWILCGKKRFGI
+719 QRSAWILCGKERLGI

-748 PEYAAGFSIDFDQL
+748 PEYAAGFSINFDQL
-762 LAQPRDKQT
+762 LAQPRDEQA

-804 AVGESAGDITVTI
+804 AVDESAGDIIVTI

-825 ANDHSIKTT
+825 ANDRSIKTT

>member
-1 MAYNWD
+1 
-7 SMKVSLNIVKSLV
+7 MKVSLNIVKSLV

-34 NAQLGSVEKVID
+34 NVQLGSVEKVID

-70 LHVCLIDDGGAV
+70 LHVCLIDDGGTV
-82 ANIPRDDKGYVQVVC
+82 ANVPRDDKGYVQVVC

-121 ADAEPFVLGARKLR
+121 DDAEPFVLNARKLR

-160 IGEQDVPKG
+160 IRERDMPKG
-169 VVLRAGDS
+169 AVLRAGDS

-216 GQTFTSPDWY
+216 GQAFTSPDWY

-260 VAVQPSPL
+260 VTVQPSPL

-282 NNIVDATN
+282 NSIVDATN

-300 HAYDYDKLHGGKL
+300 HAYDYDKLRGGKL
-313 GARMAHEGET
+313 GARMAREGET

-357 DTEVSSDTNNVVLEC
+357 DTEVSSDTKNIVLEC
-372 ASFDMYTVRKTAM
+372 ANFDMYTVRKTAM

-407 PVLKRLMSMVGGEQ
+407 PVLKRLMGMVGGEQ
-421 ASAVFDI
+421 ASEVHDKKQFSDDFDEYFAGKYTPANI
-428 HRKDIFDRK
+428 DINSS
-437 EICGKA
+437 
-443 ITPTFIFSRLGM
+443 FINQRLGLQLT
-455 RPDNDEIE
+455 DSDIY
-463 TLLKNVEIAVKKH
+463 TLLNNVEVH
-476 TLYGEE
+476 SHGPEDEL
-482 SLQPVDVSGDIR
+482 
-494 LTGYEVKQEE
+494 GYMCIQV
-504 DALYIEPPF
+504 PF

-539 QLPQRSTKPALK
+539 QLPQRSTKPAPK

-675 VQRMAVRL
+675 AQRMAVRL

-719 RRSAWILCGKKRFGI
+719 RRSAWILCGKERLGI

-762 LAQPRDKQT
+762 LAQPRDEQT

>member
-1 MAYNWD
+1 
-7 SMKVSLNIVKSLV
+7 MKVSLNIVKSLV

-34 NAQLGSVEKVID
+34 NVQLGSVEKVID

-70 LHVCLIDDGGAV
+70 LHVCLIDDGGTV
-82 ANIPRDDKGYVQVVC
+82 ANVPRDDKGYVQVVC

-121 ADAEPFVLGARKLR
+121 DDAEPFVLNARKLR

-160 IGEQDVPKG
+160 IRERDTPKG
-169 VVLRAGDS
+169 VALQAGDS

-216 GQTFTSPDWY
+216 GQAFTSPDWY
-226 TVAQKF
+226 TVAQEF

-260 VAVQPSPL
+260 VVVQPSPL

-282 NNIVDATN
+282 NSIVDATN

-300 HAYDYDKLHGGKL
+300 HAYDYDKLRGGKL
-313 GARMAHEGET
+313 GARMAREGET

-330 TYTLGTD
+330 TCALGTD
-337 DIVIADGER
+337 DIVIADSER

-357 DTEVSSDTNNVVLEC
+357 DTEVSSDTKNIVLEC
-372 ASFDMYTVRKTAM
+372 ASFDMYAVRKTAM

-407 PVLKRLMSMVGGEQ
+407 PVLKRLMGMVGGEQ
-421 ASAVFDI
+421 ASEVHDKKQFSDEFDEYFAGKYTPANI
-428 HRKDIFDRK
+428 DINSS
-437 EICGKA
+437 
-443 ITPTFIFSRLGM
+443 FINQRLGLQLA
-455 RPDNDEIE
+455 DSDIY
-463 TLLKNVEIAVKKH
+463 TLLNNVEVH
-476 TLYGEE
+476 SHGPEDEL
-482 SLQPVDVSGDIR
+482 
-494 LTGYEVKQEE
+494 GYMCIQV
-504 DALYIEPPF
+504 PF

-539 QLPQRSTKPALK
+539 ELPQRSTKPAPK

-675 VQRMAVRL
+675 AQRMAVRL

-702 GEELGGVEFE
+702 SEELGGVEFE
-712 VAAPFDR
+712 VAAPFDW
-719 RRSAWILCGKKRFGI
+719 RRSAWILCGKERLGI

-748 PEYAAGFSIDFDQL
+748 PEYTAGFSIDFDQL